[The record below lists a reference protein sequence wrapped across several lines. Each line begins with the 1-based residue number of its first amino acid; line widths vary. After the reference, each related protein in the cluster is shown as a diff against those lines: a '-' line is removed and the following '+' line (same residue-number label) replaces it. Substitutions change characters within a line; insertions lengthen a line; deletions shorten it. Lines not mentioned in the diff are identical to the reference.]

1 MEAVPICSI
10 LVSPLPTLSFTA
22 RNLISICLDFDE
34 LLLLLEY
41 STAKLLSQ
49 YNLSGNLIVSTIRN
63 HVIKFLSHIPWFDA
77 SKHAMN
83 SVVMVEEAIMDCLA
97 LLQVI
102 APPANIK
109 I

>member
-1 MEAVPICSI
+1 M
-10 LVSPLPTLSFTA
+10 
-22 RNLISICLDFDE
+22 LDFDE

-41 STAKLLSQ
+41 KTAELLSQ

-63 HVIKFLSHIPWFDA
+63 PVTKFLSHIPWFDD

-83 SVVMVEEAIMDCLA
+83 SAAMVEEAIIDCFE
-97 LLQVI
+97 LLQEI